1 MKKLVFVAA
10 ALALLLS
17 ACAQPGTPP
26 VCTAPLKPALEIDLY
41 FGRDKQAGGEV
52 SEAEWA
58 QFVAEIVTPRFPD
71 GLSVLNV
78 EGQARDPSSGGRIVR
93 ERTKLVVVVVF
104 DAPAHRARVREVV
117 EAYNQRFGQH
127 SVFRSEQPVCAGS

>member
-1 MKKLVFVAA
+1 LVC
-10 ALALLLS
+10 S
-17 ACAQPGTPP
+17 
-26 VCTAPLKPALEIDLY
+26 APLKPALEIDLY

-58 QFVAEIVTPRFPD
+58 QFLAEIVTPRFPD

-78 EGQARDPSSGGRIVR
+78 EGQARDPSGGRIVR

-127 SVFRSEQPVCAGS
+127 GVFRSEQPVCAGS